1 MLKIKKNKWRK
12 KAKKVGKKTKKGR
25 WRRRAPALG
34 LVRPKFAP
42 ALFSSLLLF
51 FSRQKVFLPLSQG
64 ARPFLEF
71 FYFLR
76 FFLFPFYRNRIFFFL
91 FSPFQG
97 KIISTF
103 FFLFATS
110 FSLLFFLFFA
120 VFGGIG
126 STACLF
132 FFFSPLW
139 ESDFFSW
146 FFILT
151 DDGNAFYFIFYKQQ
165 QKKRDTLFHIC
176 WWHRFTA
183 PWVYQAVSPLAL
195 QRSCANQLFRHAVSV
210 LLQQRGEAHLGV
222 GTCFWP
228 RKYAHNQK
236 VSVLASG

>member
-76 FFLFPFYRNRIFFFL
+76 FFLFPFYRNRIFFLVFPIL
-91 FSPFQG
+91 GENHIYIFFSFRH
-97 KIISTF
+97 F
-103 FFLFATS
+103 FFPFI
-110 FSLLFFLFFA
+110 FF
-120 VFGGIG
+120 VFCRFWRNRIY
-126 STACLF
+126 SVSF